1 MFFSV
6 YFLLG
11 WRAVSW
17 SWDGEGSYW
26 CLYPG
31 WTVAKSQEMCC
42 RNGPQ
47 VRKLCFTLTYL
58 LAILL
63 ILKNVSRRTRYR
75 CGYITM
81 NLWEV
86 FSITQVLFTAGRVY
100 EHQWSCWVIRF
111 SFIHYFRYEQYVEDA
126 YVAFLKQKGQAE
138 QVQNSM
144 KNSFR
149 SQA

>member
-6 YFLLG
+6 CFLLG

-47 VRKLCFTLTYL
+47 VRKLWFTLTYL

-63 ILKNVSRRTRYR
+63 ILKKCTRGELNTLPWTCR
-75 CGYITM
+75 K
-81 NLWEV
+81 WEV
-86 FSITQVLFTAGRVY
+86 FSITQVLYTAGRVY

-149 SQA
+149 SHA